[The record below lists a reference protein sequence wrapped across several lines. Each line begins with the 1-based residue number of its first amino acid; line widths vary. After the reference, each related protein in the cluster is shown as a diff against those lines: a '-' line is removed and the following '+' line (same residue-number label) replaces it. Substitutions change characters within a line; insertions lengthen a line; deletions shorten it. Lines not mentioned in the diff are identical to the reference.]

1 MGMTMQTPR
10 TVLLL
15 SLLVVSFSM
24 GQSSRRSTADDN
36 FTQRLEKEIDRFID
50 RFSRGTDPALDDT
63 LDRKRPR
70 SMKTA
75 DLNTEDFARSYTGNT
90 TIEADERVDGDVVVK
105 GGNLTVYGTVEGD
118 VLVIGGN
125 LYVKEDGHVTG
136 NARVINGTIEKSGD
150 GRIDG
155 YEDRSNGTA
164 SYRTDRSRFRHYGT
178 SFDVPWLNEFGNFD
192 NAIVRYNRVE
202 GIFLGIGSE
211 KKFYWDGRRSWAAF
225 GSVGWGFKSH
235 TWRYNLGLARQFPL
249 VSDGGQI
256 FELGVEGYSLTDS
269 KDRWI
274 ISTNENSAAAFF
286 IHEDFLDYFS
296 RRGGTGHVAWL
307 TQGSVVRT
315 EVRIGYSADRYD
327 SLVLRTDWA
336 LFGGEKRFRPNPPV
350 TEGKMRSVNAAIG
363 FTTTEKTS
371 HGPEGWTV
379 TAAGEFGK
387 KMTGSEFSF
396 NQYVF
401 DLRRYQPLGR
411 YDNINV
417 RVRVG
422 SAEGILPPQKMFELG
437 GLGTLHA
444 YRYKQD
450 AGNRMVLANAEY
462 IVDGNFLDDLDF
474 WPSDLFGGINFLFLS
489 DAGLVRTLQPTA
501 QFQDGFGKIT
511 WGELRHNLGVGLA
524 NRNGTFRVAYTWR
537 TTEKAPG
544 TFTFRFVRP
553 F

>member
-1 MGMTMQTPR
+1 MQTFR
-10 TVLLL
+10 ATALL
-15 SLLVVSFSM
+15 SLLAFAIVS
-24 GQSSRRSTADDN
+24 GQSSRRSSTTDDD
-36 FTQRLEKEIDRFID
+36 FTQRLEQEIDRFLE
-50 RFSRGTDPALDDT
+50 RFSRGVDAALDDT

-70 SMKTA
+70 SLKTA
-75 DLNTEDFARSYTGNT
+75 DLNTEGYARSHTGNT
-90 TIEADERVDGDVVVK
+90 TVEFDEQIDGDIVVK
-105 GGNLTVYGTVEGD
+105 GGNLTVYGTIDGD
-118 VLVIGGN
+118 ALVIGGN
-125 LYVKEDGHVTG
+125 LFVKDGGHITG
-136 NARVINGTIEKSGD
+136 NARVINGAIEKSGD

-155 YEDRSNGTA
+155 FEDRSNGTA
-164 SYRTDRSRFRHYGT
+164 SYRTDRSRFRRLGT
-178 SFDVPWLNEFGNFD
+178 SFDAPWLNEFGNFD

-249 VSDGGQI
+249 VSDGGQL
-256 FELGVEGYSLTDS
+256 FEMGVEGYSLTDS

-286 IHEDFLDYFS
+286 IHEDFLDYFG
-296 RRGGTGHVAWL
+296 RRGATGHVAWL
-307 TQGSVVRT
+307 TQGSMVRT

-327 SLVLRTDWA
+327 SLVQHTDWA
-336 LFGGEKRFRPNPPV
+336 LFGGNKSFRPNPAV
-350 TEGKMRSVNAAIG
+350 AEGDMRSVNASIG
-363 FTTTEKTS
+363 LTTTDKTS
-371 HGPEGWTV
+371 HGPEGWTLLA
-379 TAAGEFGK
+379 TGEFGK
-387 KMTGSEFSF
+387 RISSSDFSF
-396 NQYVF
+396 NQYIF

-411 YDNINV
+411 YDNFNL

-422 SAEGILPPQKMFELG
+422 SAEGILPPQKLFQLG

-450 AGNRMVLANAEY
+450 SGNRMVLVNAEY

-474 WPSDLFGGINFLFLS
+474 WPSDLFGGINFLILS
-489 DAGLVRTLQPTA
+489 DAGVTRNVLPTV
-501 QFQDGFGKIT
+501 QFQEGFEKMT
-511 WGELRHNLGVGLA
+511 WGELRHNVGAGLA
-524 NRNGTFRVAYTWR
+524 NRSGTFRVAYTWK

-544 TFTFRFVRP
+544 TITFRFVRP